1 MSLLDPGYFEKNNSK
16 QEYRQAQEQILCVRK
31 QFINNAIK
39 ENYLFYPSTT
49 RFLPSFFARY
59 RAVSARW
66 IRVSGVSLACI

>member
-49 RFLPSFFARY
+49 RFLPSFFG
-59 RAVSARW
+59 S
-66 IRVSGVSLACI
+66 SGFSVGSPCQELAG